1 MYIVLGSVTSATRFA
16 RSVERAM
23 GVPAYVVHTPSA
35 IRSGGC
41 SYSVNIGNTRRY
53 DTEVIRRLAD
63 ETGVSIKNIYNDEI
77 RNGERVF
84 DAVP

>member
-16 RSVERAM
+16 RALERAAV
-23 GVPAYVVHTPSA
+23 VPAYVVHTPSA

-41 SYSVNIGNTRRY
+41 SYSVNVSNMKSCEA
-53 DTEVIRRLAD
+53 DFVRRLAD
-63 ETGVSIKNIYNDEI
+63 EQGLRIKSIYSDEI

-84 DAVP
+84 DVVP